1 MKFVD
6 KSRIVLYNKFNN
18 SIIEL
23 LIYATCGDVMKSN
36 KEEIL
41 ERLKQ
46 LDNDMLL
53 LDTSDDLYSCIIV
66 GGSALVLTDKI
77 YRSTHDIDSIASS
90 KKIQP
95 LLEAYN
101 ININVKAY
109 LTNFPD
115 DYTARLVPV
124 AIDTKKVKFYTVS
137 TEDLVV
143 SKLCA
148 GRDKDSEDIEGK
160 EVTEHLNWNLLDK
173 LIDDVCYGMLT
184 EYDEEILRAKYK
196 DYKERFC

>member
-1 MKFVD
+1 
-6 KSRIVLYNKFNN
+6 
-18 SIIEL
+18 
-23 LIYATCGDVMKSN
+23 MKSN

-90 KKIQP
+90 K
-95 LLEAYN
+95 
-101 ININVKAY
+101 
-109 LTNFPD
+109 F
-115 DYTARLVPV
+115 

-148 GRDKDSEDIEGK
+148 GREKDSEDIEGK

>member
-1 MKFVD
+1 
-6 KSRIVLYNKFNN
+6 
-18 SIIEL
+18 
-23 LIYATCGDVMKSN
+23 MKSN

-41 ERLKQ
+41 DRLKQ

-101 ININVKAY
+101 INMNVKDY

>member
-1 MKFVD
+1 M
-6 KSRIVLYNKFNN
+6 
-18 SIIEL
+18 
-23 LIYATCGDVMKSN
+23 
-36 KEEIL
+36 
-41 ERLKQ
+41 
-46 LDNDMLL
+46 
-53 LDTSDDLYSCIIV
+53 
-66 GGSALVLTDKI
+66 
-77 YRSTHDIDSIASS
+77 
-90 KKIQP
+90 
-95 LLEAYN
+95 
-101 ININVKAY
+101 NVKAY

-148 GRDKDSEDIEGK
+148 GREKDSEDIEGK